1 MMNVC
6 LVSVFH
12 FWVMLCMWLFQT
24 LFLIF
29 DIYPVWTSYKC
40 WQNLLRQLSF
50 VESASNTFT
59 SLTDIILTF
68 QTCDM
73 GLHSLGRV
81 RCLPR
86 LTQSIAKF
94 QLSRVKRDF
103 ASRNV
108 IKMLDSRGMLEDVF
122 PKENVHNL
130 GELSYNVETFSR
142 IYHTAF
148 QFPS

>member
-1 MMNVC
+1 
-6 LVSVFH
+6 
-12 FWVMLCMWLFQT
+12 MLLNT
-24 LFLIF
+24 LNDIF
-29 DIYPVWTSYKC
+29 NS
-40 WQNLLRQLSF
+40 
-50 VESASNTFT
+50 
-59 SLTDIILTF
+59 ILTF
-68 QTCDM
+68 SELIFVM

-81 RCLPR
+81 RCL
-86 LTQSIAKF
+86 LTQSSSKMQI
-94 QLSRVKRDF
+94 SRVKRDF

>member
-1 MMNVC
+1 
-6 LVSVFH
+6 
-12 FWVMLCMWLFQT
+12 
-24 LFLIF
+24 
-29 DIYPVWTSYKC
+29 
-40 WQNLLRQLSF
+40 
-50 VESASNTFT
+50 
-59 SLTDIILTF
+59 
-68 QTCDM
+68 M
-73 GLHSLGRV
+73 GLHSLGCV

-130 GELSYNVETFSR
+130 GELSYNVESFSR
-142 IYHTAF
+142 IYHTRYF
-148 QFPS
+148 SVSLLESPKPSVIYAGFDPTAPSLHVGNLLVVTSLLHFHRAGHKV